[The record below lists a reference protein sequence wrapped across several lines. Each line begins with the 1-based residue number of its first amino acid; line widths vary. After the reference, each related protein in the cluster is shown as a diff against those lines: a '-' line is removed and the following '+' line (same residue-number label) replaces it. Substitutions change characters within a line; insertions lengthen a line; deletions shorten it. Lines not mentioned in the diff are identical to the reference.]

1 MVWTSCARRVVLR
14 RAGRLGM
21 ARGSCDLIVP
31 AGRTRAP
38 RGVAGGARHHLTEM
52 ILRLSA
58 WERRVTNLR
67 AVLVDDWGVR
77 TLSAPATALRATGVS

>member
-1 MVWTSCARRVVLR
+1 
-14 RAGRLGM
+14 
-21 ARGSCDLIVP
+21 
-31 AGRTRAP
+31 
-38 RGVAGGARHHLTEM
+38 M